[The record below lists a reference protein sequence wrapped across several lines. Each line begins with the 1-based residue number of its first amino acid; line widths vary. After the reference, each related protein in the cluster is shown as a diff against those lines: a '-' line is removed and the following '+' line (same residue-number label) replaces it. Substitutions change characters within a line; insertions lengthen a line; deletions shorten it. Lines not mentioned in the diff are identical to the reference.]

1 MERKFIKTRSLKD
14 IIIFTSIFLVGCYL
28 VMPSNGTNANIGGYI
43 LIITGIILAFTLK
56 SSYKHFH
63 SGEKFQKKQL
73 FFPLNMKGAIL
84 SAIESHPENIDLTKK
99 GESQSLILYIYYNNQ
114 IKKAY
119 LQLFEY
125 SANQYTPCSK
135 FYEYGTEKIEQ
146 IITSK

>member
-14 IIIFTSIFLVGCYL
+14 IFIFISIILVGCYL

-63 SGEKFQKKQL
+63 SGEKFQVKRL

-84 SAIESHPENIDLTKK
+84 SAIDSLPENIDLTQEGK
-99 GESQSLILYIYYNNQ
+99 SQSLILYIYYNKQ

-125 SANQYTPCSK
+125 SANQYEPCSEI
-135 FYEYGTEKIEQ
+135 YEYGIEKIEQ

>member
-63 SGEKFQKKQL
+63 SGEKFQKKTT
-73 FFPLNMKGAIL
+73 IL
-84 SAIESHPENIDLTKK
+84 PFKYERRNII
-99 GESQSLILYIYYNNQ
+99 SN
-114 IKKAY
+114 
-119 LQLFEY
+119 
-125 SANQYTPCSK
+125 
-135 FYEYGTEKIEQ
+135 
-146 IITSK
+146 